1 MTIKDV
7 AKRAGVGIA
16 TVSRALHGSSQVSPE
31 TAARVRKVIEELGYR
46 PNTNAQS
53 LASGR
58 SHMLGLVVSDI
69 TNPFFPELIKGF
81 EDMALLHGYDV
92 FVASTNY
99 DPARTALCVKR
110 MIERKID
117 GVAIMTSE
125 VDPSLPDTFAKR
137 KVPLVFLDV
146 GQVAR
151 GVSNVKVDY
160 ANGIA
165 QAVDHLRALGH
176 SRIAFISGPLRL
188 ESVRERRDAFLK
200 RLNEPRGGPRR
211 EALVEEGNH
220 KVDGGFNAML
230 RVLERA
236 PGTTAVI
243 ASNDLT
249 AIGALRAIRQHGL
262 RVPDDISVVGFDDI
276 QMAQFTEPPLTTV
289 KLVRTEVARLACEA
303 LLHSI
308 KTHGTGVEF
317 HMGTSLVIRAS
328 TGHARVD
335 VPDPSGVHSVRL
347 SPTATPVTAQNPPAG
362 PLPTSRS

>member
-16 TVSRALHGSSQVSPE
+16 TVSRALHGSPQVSPQ
-31 TAARVRKVIEELGYR
+31 TAARIRKVIEELGYR

-53 LASGR
+53 LASGH
-58 SHMLGLVVSDI
+58 SHLLGLVVSDI

-81 EDMALLHGYDV
+81 EGVALDHGYDV

-125 VDPSLPDTFAKR
+125 VDPSLPDTFSRR

-146 GQVAR
+146 GQVAC

-160 ANGIA
+160 AHGILE
-165 QAVDHLRALGH
+165 AVDHLRALGH
-176 SRIAFISGPLRL
+176 NRIAFISGPLRL
-188 ESVRERRDAFLK
+188 ESVRERRDAFLN
-200 RLNEPRGGPRR
+200 RIGEPLGGVRIEP
-211 EALVEEGNH
+211 LVEEGNH
-220 KVDGGFNAML
+220 KADGGFEAME
-230 RVLERA
+230 RVLKRA

-262 RVPDDISVVGFDDI
+262 RVPEGLSVVGFDDI

-289 KLVRTEVARLACEA
+289 KLVRTEIARLACEA
-303 LLHSI
+303 LLHLI
-308 KTHGTGVEF
+308 KTRGTGVEYC
-317 HMGTSLVIRAS
+317 MSTSLVVRAS
-328 TGHARVD
+328 TGPARH
-335 VPDPSGVHSVRL
+335 GACL
-347 SPTATPVTAQNPPAG
+347 GG
-362 PLPTSRS
+362 P

>member
-16 TVSRALHGSSQVSPE
+16 TVSRALHGSPRVSAE
-31 TAARVRKVIEELGYR
+31 TAARVKKAIEDLGYR

-69 TNPFFPELIKGF
+69 TNPFFPELVKGF
-81 EDMALLHGYDV
+81 EEVALEHGYDV

-99 DPARTALCVKR
+99 EPARTALCVRR
-110 MIERKID
+110 MIERKVD

-125 VDPSLPDTFAKR
+125 IDPSLPDTFAKR

-146 GQVAR
+146 GQVAS

-160 ANGIA
+160 AHGVA
-165 QAVDHLRALGH
+165 QVVEHLLALGH
-176 SRIAFISGPLRL
+176 SRFAFISGPLRL
-188 ESVRERRDAFLK
+188 KSVLERRDAFLDC
-200 RLNEPRGGPRR
+200 LQAAQGGRR
-211 EALVEEGNH
+211 RALLVEEGNH
-220 KVDGGFNAML
+220 KVDGGFEAME

-236 PGTTAVI
+236 PATTAVI

-249 AIGALRAIRQHGL
+249 AIGAMRAIRQRVL
-262 RVPDDISVVGFDDI
+262 RVPEEISVAGFDDI
-276 QMAQFTEPPLTTV
+276 QMAKYTEPPLTTV

-308 KTHGTGVEF
+308 RTRG
-317 HMGTSLVIRAS
+317 MGAEYALDTSLVVRAS
-328 TGHARVD
+328 TGRVR
-335 VPDPSGVHSVRL
+335 PG
-347 SPTATPVTAQNPPAG
+347 
-362 PLPTSRS
+362 

>member
-46 PNTNAQS
+46 PNTNAQT
-53 LASGR
+53 LASGH
-58 SHMLGLVVSDI
+58 SHLLGLVVSDI

-81 EDMALLHGYDV
+81 EAVALDHGYDV

-125 VDPSLPDTFAKR
+125 IDPSLADTFAKR

-146 GQVAR
+146 GQVGI

-160 ANGIA
+160 AHGIA
-165 QAVDHLRALGH
+165 QAVEHLLALGH
-176 SRIAFISGPLRL
+176 RRIAFISGPLRL
-188 ESVRERRDAFLK
+188 DSVIERRDAFLD
-200 RLNEPRGGPRR
+200 RLDQASGGPPV
-211 EALVEEGNH
+211 ESLVEEGNH
-220 KVDGGFNAML
+220 KADGGFAAME
-230 RVLERA
+230 RVLERR
-236 PGTTAVI
+236 PCTTAVI

-249 AIGALRAIRQHGL
+249 AIGAMRAIRQRGL
-262 RVPDDISVVGFDDI
+262 RVPEDISVVGFDDI

-289 KLVRTEVARLACEA
+289 KLIRTEVARLACEA

-308 KTHGTGVEF
+308 ETRGTGVEF
-317 HMGTSLVIRAS
+317 CMSTALVVRAS
-328 TGHARVD
+328 TG
-335 VPDPSGVHSVRL
+335 PVRL
-347 SPTATPVTAQNPPAG
+347 E
-362 PLPTSRS
+362 

>member
-16 TVSRALHGSSQVSPE
+16 TVSRTLHGSPQVSPE

-81 EDMALLHGYDV
+81 EEVALQHGYDV

-99 DPARTALCVKR
+99 DPARTALCVRR

-160 ANGIA
+160 ASGVA
-165 QAVDHLRALGH
+165 QAVDHLCGLGH

-188 ESVRERRDAFLK
+188 ESVSERRDAFLK
-200 RLNEPRGGPRR
+200 HLTEPRGGARR
-211 EALVEEGNH
+211 KPLVEEGNH
-220 KVDGGFNAML
+220 KVDGGFKAML
-230 RVLERA
+230 RVLDRA

-249 AIGALRAIRQHGL
+249 AIGALRAIRQRGL
-262 RVPDDISVVGFDDI
+262 RVPQDISVVGFDDI

-289 KLVRTEVARLACEA
+289 KLVRTEIARLACEA
-303 LLHSI
+303 LLHTI
-308 KTHGTGVEF
+308 KSHGTGVEF
-317 HMGTSLVIRAS
+317 RMGTALVVRES
-328 TGHARVD
+328 TGP
-335 VPDPSGVHSVRL
+335 VPAGSSGPPGSAASRL
-347 SPTATPVTAQNPPAG
+347 APPATTVTAP
-362 PLPTSRS
+362 

>member
-16 TVSRALHGSSQVSPE
+16 TVSRALHGSPQVRPE

-81 EDMALLHGYDV
+81 EEVALHNGYDV
-92 FVASTNY
+92 LVASTNY
-99 DPARTALCVKR
+99 DPARTALCVRR

-125 VDPSLPDTFAKR
+125 VDPSLPDTFAQR

-146 GQVAR
+146 GEVAR

-160 ANGIA
+160 AHGIA
-165 QAVDHLRALGH
+165 QAVEHLRTLGH

-188 ESVRERRDAFLK
+188 ESVRERRDAFLQ
-200 RLNEPRGGPRR
+200 RLADARGGGPH

-220 KVDGGFNAML
+220 KVDGGFRAML

-249 AIGALRAIRQHGL
+249 AIGAMRAIRKRGL
-262 RVPDDISVVGFDDI
+262 RVPEDISVVGFDDI

-308 KTHGTGVEF
+308 KAHGAGAEYHV
-317 HMGTSLVIRAS
+317 GTSLVVRAS
-328 TGHARVD
+328 TGRARLD
-335 VPDPSGVHSVRL
+335 VPGPSPSAV
-347 SPTATPVTAQNPPAG
+347 PAG
-362 PLPTSRS
+362 SELPRK

>member
-16 TVSRALHGSSQVSPE
+16 TVSRALHGSPQVSPE
-31 TAARVRKVIEELGYR
+31 TAARVRSVIEELGYR

-81 EDMALLHGYDV
+81 EGVAVDQGYDV

-125 VDPSLPDTFAKR
+125 VDPSLRDSFARR

-146 GQVAR
+146 GQVAS

-176 SRIAFISGPLRL
+176 SRIAFIAGPLRL
-188 ESVRERRDAFLK
+188 ESVRERRDAFLS
-200 RLNEPRGGPRR
+200 RLCGPAGGP
-211 EALVEEGNH
+211 EPLVEEGNH
-220 KVDGGFNAML
+220 RADGGFQAME

-236 PGTTAVI
+236 PSTTAVI

-249 AIGALRAIRQHGL
+249 AIGALRAIRQRGL
-262 RVPDDISVVGFDDI
+262 RVPEDISVVGFDDI

-289 KLVRTEVARLACEA
+289 KLIRTELARLACEA

-308 KTHGTGVEF
+308 KSRGAGVEF
-317 HMGTSLVIRAS
+317 RMSTSLVVRAS
-328 TGHARVD
+328 TGPARGD
-335 VPDPSGVHSVRL
+335 
-347 SPTATPVTAQNPPAG
+347 
-362 PLPTSRS
+362 

>member
-16 TVSRALHGSSQVSPE
+16 TVSRALHGSPQVSRE

-58 SHMLGLVVSDI
+58 SQMLGLVVSDI

-81 EDMALLHGYDV
+81 EEVALHNGYDV
-92 FVASTNY
+92 LVASTNY
-99 DPARTALCVKR
+99 DPARTALCVRR

-125 VDPSLPDTFAKR
+125 VDPSLHDTFAQR

-146 GQVAR
+146 GEVAR

-160 ANGIA
+160 AHGIT
-165 QAVDHLRALGH
+165 QAVEHLRTLGH
-176 SRIAFISGPLRL
+176 TRIAFISGPLRL

-200 RLNEPRGGPRR
+200 RLADARGGGPH
-211 EALVEEGNH
+211 EALLEEGNH
-220 KVDGGFNAML
+220 KVDGGFKAML
-230 RVLERA
+230 RLLDRA
-236 PGTTAVI
+236 PGVTAVI

-249 AIGALRAIRQHGL
+249 AIGAMRAIRKRGL
-262 RVPDDISVVGFDDI
+262 RVPEDISVVGFDDI

-289 KLVRTEVARLACEA
+289 KLVRTEIARLACEA

-308 KTHGTGVEF
+308 QAHGAGVEF
-317 HMGTSLVIRAS
+317 RMSTSLVVRAS
-328 TGHARVD
+328 TGRARRDQPVRSQ
-335 VPDPSGVHSVRL
+335 PRLPEQSV
-347 SPTATPVTAQNPPAG
+347 SPIE
-362 PLPTSRS
+362 

>member
-16 TVSRALHGSSQVSPE
+16 TVSRALHGSKQVSPE

-53 LASGR
+53 LASGC

-81 EDMALLHGYDV
+81 EGVAVDRGYDV

-117 GVAIMTSE
+117 GVAVMTSE
-125 VDPSLPDTFAKR
+125 VDPSLRDSFAKR

-146 GQVAR
+146 GQVGS

-176 SRIAFISGPLRL
+176 RRIAFIAGPLRL
-188 ESVRERRDAFLK
+188 ESVRERRDAFLA
-200 RLNEPRGGPRR
+200 RLNEPPGGP
-211 EALVEEGNH
+211 EPLVEEGNH
-220 KVDGGFNAML
+220 RADGGFQAMERL
-230 RVLERA
+230 LERA

-249 AIGALRAIRQHGL
+249 AIGALRAIRHRGL
-262 RVPDDISVVGFDDI
+262 RVPEDISVVGFDDI

-289 KLVRTEVARLACEA
+289 KLVRTELARLACEA
-303 LLHSI
+303 LLESI
-308 KTHGTGVEF
+308 ASRGAGVEF
-317 HMGTSLVIRAS
+317 CMSTSLVVRDS
-328 TGHARVD
+328 TGRAQ
-335 VPDPSGVHSVRL
+335 SG
-347 SPTATPVTAQNPPAG
+347 
-362 PLPTSRS
+362 

>member
-16 TVSRALHGSSQVSPE
+16 TVSRALHGSPLVSPE

-81 EDMALLHGYDV
+81 EDVALHHGYDV

-125 VDPSLPDTFAKR
+125 VDPSLPDTLSKR

-151 GVSNVKVDY
+151 GVSNVKIDY
-160 ANGIA
+160 AHGIT
-165 QAVDHLRALGH
+165 QAVKHLSDLGH
-176 SRIAFISGPLRL
+176 SRIAYISGPLRL

-200 RLNEPRGGPRR
+200 RLNDPRGGPRL
-211 EALVEEGNH
+211 EAFVEEGDH
-220 KVDGGFNAML
+220 KVEGGFEAML
-230 RVLERA
+230 RLLDRA
-236 PGTTAVI
+236 PGATAVV

-249 AIGALRAIRQHGL
+249 AIGALGAIRQRGL
-262 RVPDDISVVGFDDI
+262 RVPEDISVVGFDDI
-276 QMAQFTEPPLTTV
+276 QMAQFTAPPLTTV
-289 KLVRTEVARLACEA
+289 RLVRTEVARLACEA
-303 LLHSI
+303 LLHTI

-317 HMGTSLVIRAS
+317 RIGTSLVVRAS
-328 TGHARVD
+328 TGRARVD
-335 VPDPSGVHSVRL
+335 LPGAAEVGARRRPSR
-347 SPTATPVTAQNPPAG
+347 AG
-362 PLPTSRS
+362 S

>member
-16 TVSRALHGSSQVSPE
+16 TVSRALHGSKQVSPE

-58 SHMLGLVVSDI
+58 SHLLGLVVSDI

-81 EDMALLHGYDV
+81 EGVALDHGYDV

-110 MIERKID
+110 MIERKIY

-125 VDPSLPDTFAKR
+125 IDPSLPDIFAKR

-146 GQVAR
+146 GEVAC
-151 GVSNVKVDY
+151 GVSNVKIDY
-160 ANGIA
+160 AHGIA

-188 ESVRERRDAFLK
+188 ESVRERRDAFLD
-200 RLNEPRGGPRR
+200 RLNDSGSPQLDS
-211 EALVEEGNH
+211 LVEEGNH
-220 KVDGGFNAML
+220 KADGGFEAME

-236 PGTTAVI
+236 PCVTAVI

-262 RVPDDISVVGFDDI
+262 RVPEDISVVGFDDI

-308 KTHGTGVEF
+308 KNRGTGVEF
-317 HMGTSLVIRAS
+317 RVSTSLVVRAS
-328 TGHARVD
+328 TGPAR
-335 VPDPSGVHSVRL
+335 PE
-347 SPTATPVTAQNPPAG
+347 
-362 PLPTSRS
+362 

>member
-16 TVSRALHGSSQVSPE
+16 TVSRALHGSAQVSPE
-31 TAARVRKVIEELGYR
+31 TAARIRKVIEELGYR

-58 SHMLGLVVSDI
+58 SHLLGLVVSDI

-81 EDMALLHGYDV
+81 EGVALDHGYDV

-110 MIERKID
+110 MIERKTD

-125 VDPSLPDTFAKR
+125 IDPTLRDTFAKR

-146 GQVAR
+146 GQVAS
-151 GVSNVKVDY
+151 GVSNVKIDY
-160 ANGIA
+160 AHGIVE
-165 QAVDHLRALGH
+165 AVDHLRALGH
-176 SRIAFISGPLRL
+176 GRIAFISGPLHL
-188 ESVRERRDAFLK
+188 ESVRERRDAFLN
-200 RLNEPRGGPRR
+200 RLDGADGSPRPEP
-211 EALVEEGNH
+211 LVEEGNH
-220 KVDGGFNAML
+220 KADGGFQAME

-262 RVPDDISVVGFDDI
+262 RVPEDISVVGFDDTPW
-276 QMAQFTEPPLTTV
+276 ASLLCCPLTVISESTYKMGEIAV
-289 KLVRTEVARLACEA
+289 NLLLDRLE
-303 LLHSI
+303 
-308 KTHGTGVEF
+308 KRE
-317 HMGTSLVIRAS
+317 
-328 TGHARVD
+328 
-335 VPDPSGVHSVRL
+335 
-347 SPTATPVTAQNPPAG
+347 AG
-362 PLPTSRS
+362 PPKTIVLEDELIVREST